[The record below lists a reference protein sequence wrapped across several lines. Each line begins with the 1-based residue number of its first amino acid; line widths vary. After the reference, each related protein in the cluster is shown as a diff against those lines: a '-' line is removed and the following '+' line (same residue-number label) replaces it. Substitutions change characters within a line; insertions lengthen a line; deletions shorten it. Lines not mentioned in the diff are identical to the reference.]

1 MVSIACCDSA
11 AARAGAERS
20 GALVLDMVKPVE
32 SGKWERGVK
41 ARATRDAMLQRP
53 HAEHPTPHLE
63 DTPTAACAVPS
74 LLSLRRANYP
84 PPMSHRRTAH
94 LGSACPAGVR
104 GACALLLAAVI
115 SLALGCGEGPVE
127 WSAMRTAT
135 AASSVQLAHDGALRP
150 DTMAA
155 LAARVRPPEGSV
167 CPGSL
172 VVSRAGSRLYAAW
185 WRVQPDSGAFLLAAH
200 SDDDG
205 GAWSVPSP
213 VDTTDQSVTGC
224 DRAPSAIA
232 ADSASGYV
240 HVGFSLLGK
249 EGPGL
254 FYAHSM
260 DAGATFHAAV
270 PIFYGDRLGR
280 SSVAA
285 DGDIVVVAFEDPN
298 SRSPRVGL
306 ALSRTMGHIFE
317 ERLLPVSDD
326 NGTATH
332 PLAAVRG
339 RRIAVA
345 WQRAVASD
353 GTPAVLAI
361 RTG

>member
-1 MVSIACCDSA
+1 M
-11 AARAGAERS
+11 R
-20 GALVLDMVKPVE
+20 
-32 SGKWERGVK
+32 
-41 ARATRDAMLQRP
+41 
-53 HAEHPTPHLE
+53 
-63 DTPTAACAVPS
+63 
-74 LLSLRRANYP
+74 
-84 PPMSHRRTAH
+84 HRRPAH
-94 LGSACPAGVR
+94 LGSARLAGVR
-104 GACALLLAAVI
+104 GARMLHVVAVSALV
-115 SLALGCGEGPVE
+115 ALGCGEGPVE

-135 AASSVQLAHDGALRP
+135 AEPSVQLAPDGALLP

-155 LAARVRPPEGSV
+155 LAARIRSPEGGV

-172 VVSRAGSRLYAAW
+172 VVSRAGPRLYAAW
-185 WRVQPDSGAFLLAAH
+185 WRARPDSGAHLLAAH
-200 SDDDG
+200 SENG
-205 GAWSVPSP
+205 GGSWSIPSP

-224 DRAPSAIA
+224 NRAPPAIA

-240 HVGFSLLGK
+240 HVVFSLLGR

-260 DAGATFHAAV
+260 DAGATFHSAV

-285 DGDIVVVAFEDPN
+285 DGDVVAVAFEDPN

-317 ERLLPVSDD
+317 ERLLPISDD
-326 NGTATH
+326 NGIATH

-345 WQRAVASD
+345 WQRAAASD
-353 GTPAVLAI
+353 STPAVLAI
-361 RTG
+361 RTGVVR

>member
-1 MVSIACCDSA
+1 
-11 AARAGAERS
+11 
-20 GALVLDMVKPVE
+20 
-32 SGKWERGVK
+32 
-41 ARATRDAMLQRP
+41 
-53 HAEHPTPHLE
+53 
-63 DTPTAACAVPS
+63 
-74 LLSLRRANYP
+74 
-84 PPMSHRRTAH
+84 
-94 LGSACPAGVR
+94 
-104 GACALLLAAVI
+104 
-115 SLALGCGEGPVE
+115 
-127 WSAMRTAT
+127 MRTAT
-135 AASSVQLAHDGALRP
+135 AEPSVQLAPDGALRP

-155 LAARVRPPEGSV
+155 LAARVRPPEGGV

-200 SDDDG
+200 SEDG

-224 DRAPSAIA
+224 DRAPPAIA

-240 HVGFSLLGK
+240 HVVFSLLGK

-285 DGDIVVVAFEDPN
+285 DGDVVAVAFEDPN

-361 RTG
+361 RTGVVR